1 MGYRLAADAV
11 LLAHFGFLLFVALG
25 GFLAWRHR
33 WVAWPH
39 AVAVG
44 WGLVSVFVGVGCPL
58 TYWEDRLRTAAGGQ
72 GLPRGFVDTYLTG
85 VIYPVGHLVTAQLL
99 VAGLVLM
106 SWVGVA
112 RHRLGG
118 RSRRA
123 FVDEVERGHAVP
135 PSPPRGSAPVTWA
148 AGPPVTPAPPCVRD
162 GCLRRETAARPAAT
176 PE

>member
-1 MGYRLAADAV
+1 MGYRLAADVV
-11 LLAHFGFLLFVALG
+11 LLAHFGFMLFVALG

-39 AVAVG
+39 AVAIG

-85 VIYPVGHLVTAQLL
+85 VIYPADHLVTAQLL
-99 VAGLVLM
+99 VAGLVLV

-118 RSRRA
+118 RSRRLG
-123 FVDEVERGHAVP
+123 DEVERGPHD
-135 PSPPRGSAPVTWA
+135 R
-148 AGPPVTPAPPCVRD
+148 
-162 GCLRRETAARPAAT
+162 LRRHPRRAAPATSRAEL
-176 PE
+176 PAVLG